1 MTLSDLHIHTTYC
14 DGKNTPEEMVLAAIQ
29 KGMECLG
36 FSAHSYTFF
45 DESYC
50 MKNTE
55 EYKREIARLKEKYKD
70 KIKILCGVE
79 QDFYSKEPLDGYDY
93 VIGSVH
99 YIKTDEKYIP
109 IDESANTLINAV
121 NQYFDG
127 DFYKMADAYYKTVTK
142 IKNADIIGHFD
153 LISKFNEGFCLFD
166 ENDKRYENSYKSAL
180 DTLLMQDVYFEINT
194 GAISRGYKKSPY
206 PSKNILDYIKNHG
219 GKTILSS
226 DAHSTDGLMF
236 EFKKYSNYPE

>member
-1 MTLSDLHIHTTYC
+1 MILSDLHIHTTYC

-45 DESYC
+45 DARYC
-50 MKNTE
+50 MKKAE
-55 EYKREIARLKEKYKD
+55 DYKREIARLKEKYKD

-79 QDFYSKEPLDGYDY
+79 QDFYSQEPTEGYDY

-99 YIKTDEKYIP
+99 YIKVNDDYIP
-109 IDESANTLINAV
+109 VDESAQVLIEAV
-121 NQYFDG
+121 NKYFDG
-127 DFYKMADAYYKTVTK
+127 DFYKMADVYYKTVSQ

-153 LISKFNEGFCLFD
+153 LITKFNEGFCLFN
-166 ENDKRYENSYKSAL
+166 ENDRRYQKSYTDAL
-180 DTLLMQDVYFEINT
+180 DILLRQNVYFEINT
-194 GAISRGYKKSPY
+194 GAISRGYRKSPY
-206 PSKNILDYIKNHG
+206 PSKNILYYIKANG

-226 DAHSTDGLMF
+226 DAHSIDGLMF
-236 EFKKYSNYPE
+236 EFERYC

>member
-1 MTLSDLHIHTTYC
+1 MIVCDLHTHTTYC
-14 DGKNTPEEMVLAAIQ
+14 DGNNTPEEMVLAAIR

-55 EYKREIARLKEKYKD
+55 DYKREIARLKEKYKG

-79 QDFYSKEPLDGYDY
+79 QDFFSQEPTQGYDY

-99 YIKTDEKYIP
+99 YLKIDNNYIP
-109 IDESANTLINAV
+109 IDESAQSLIDAV
-121 NQYFDG
+121 NEYFCG
-127 DFYKMADAYYKTVTK
+127 DFYKMADAYYKTVSQ

-153 LISKFNEGFCLFD
+153 LITKFNEDFCLFD
-166 ENDKRYENSYKSAL
+166 ENDKRYKKSYKNAL
-180 DTLLMQDVYFEINT
+180 DTLLRQNVYFEINT
-194 GAISRGYKKSPY
+194 GAISRGYRKSPY
-206 PSKNILDYIKNHG
+206 PSKDILDYIKANG

-236 EFKKYSNYPE
+236 AFEKYC